1 MEIARALIHQPSL
14 LLLDEPTVG
23 LDVATRM
30 SITAYVHELCR
41 DEGLTVLWATHLVD
55 EIEPDDTLIV
65 LHRGAIVARGQVSEI
80 CNGATLGETFARL
93 TQEEASL

>member
-1 MEIARALIHQPSL
+1 
-14 LLLDEPTVG
+14 
-23 LDVATRM
+23 
-30 SITAYVHELCR
+30 VHELCR

-65 LHRGAIVARGQVSEI
+65 LHQGAIVARGQVSEI
-80 CNGATLGETFARL
+80 CNGARLGETFARL